1 MCPFL
6 SRPAAPRRRVS
17 ASRRITSRP
26 RGRAFAWR
34 GAFLPQ
40 GPTELVVQRSPTS
53 NGHVIGIPSVVVR
66 AYIAQVRLSGL
77 TPTGDARRPS
87 GESRRPSG
95 EYESPVVTRGDQV
108 LPRFP
113 YA

>member
-1 MCPFL
+1 M
-6 SRPAAPRRRVS
+6 
-17 ASRRITSRP
+17 
-26 RGRAFAWR
+26 R

-53 NGHVIGIPSVVVR
+53 NGHVIGIPSAVVR

-77 TPTGDARRPS
+77 TPTGDARRLS

-95 EYESPVVTRGDQV
+95 EYESPVVTRDDQV
-108 LPRFP
+108 LPFSRTP
-113 YA
+113 LRRPHRTDSPNAGKETRTA